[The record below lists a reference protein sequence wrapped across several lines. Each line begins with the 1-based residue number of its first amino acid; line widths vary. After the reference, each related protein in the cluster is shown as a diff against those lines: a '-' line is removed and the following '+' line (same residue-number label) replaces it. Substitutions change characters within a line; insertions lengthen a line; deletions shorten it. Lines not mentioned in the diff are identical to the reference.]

1 VLGAEG
7 MRRFAFYGKLLP
19 REKPKLNSIE
29 VNDDPQNPVHM
40 LIDLT
45 VLPDEDLHALAR
57 ILPKLGGA
65 TGPEPDQGEAGG
77 GPGGDL
83 ARTAPTEGPKTIRR
97 RRAFRAGKRTSG
109 APWSRRRG
117 QPARIET
124 GLVSAR

>member
-7 MRRFAFYGKLLP
+7 MRRFAFYVKLLP
-19 REKPKLNSIE
+19 HEKPKLNSIE

-97 RRAFRAGKRTSG
+97 SQGLPGRKTHQ
-109 APWSRRRG
+109 RG
-117 QPARIET
+117 P
-124 GLVSAR
+124 LV